1 MVLCSGWL
9 DGTYIDRVERNKLN
23 ITLNTLEKI
32 ITGLGM
38 DDTDFFSFLA
48 LENQLVWG
56 KNKSYQNIFNEI
68 NFNLYVKRNQYMI
81 ISGSSLNKK
90 IVSSA

>member
-9 DGTYIDRVERNKLN
+9 DGTYIDRVERNNLN
-23 ITLNTLEKI
+23 ITLKTLEKI
-32 ITGLGM
+32 ITGLSM

-48 LENQLVWG
+48 LENQLGWG
-56 KNKSYQNIFNEI
+56 ENKPYQNIFNEI